1 MRKVG
6 GGMNRL
12 DIEQCKTAYGQMPVA
27 FCVIEVILDD
37 AGMPADWV
45 YRYANR
51 STEEVRNIP
60 VERLLDYYF
69 LQDVAPEL
77 AEREV
82 LLRQYYR
89 AAYLQEHAEFHQY
102 VENTD
107 RYIKT
112 ICYPWEERGYCACI
126 LVDETAEVKAIQ
138 QSARDAQI
146 NKGLMQKLSQERKQ
160 YRDAVLANAL
170 FTYSFDLTEGIV
182 QNQVITKDGEHL
194 TEKLGIHLPMDFTE
208 MSAFINRVTGVRYAE
223 PYMAAFWTNEGL
235 REAYARGICNAESDY
250 YVTVRDKY
258 FHANALLYQAEDSG
272 HLQAMIICRD
282 TTEYEKER
290 RQYQK
295 KEAELRRIQDTL
307 MKDFVSLY
315 YVNLEND
322 HYRTL
327 KINQNTNARSV
338 IENQSGYSKIVG
350 MYIDQ
355 FALPEYKE
363 KMHRYLSRE
372 YLLEYLK
379 KHEDFSFRYQSVPNA
394 DGEEYFEVYVGTV
407 LRESDAT

>member
-112 ICYPWEERGYCACI
+112 ICYPW
-126 LVDETAEVKAIQ
+126 
-138 QSARDAQI
+138 
-146 NKGLMQKLSQERKQ
+146 
-160 YRDAVLANAL
+160 
-170 FTYSFDLTEGIV
+170 
-182 QNQVITKDGEHL
+182 
-194 TEKLGIHLPMDFTE
+194 
-208 MSAFINRVTGVRYAE
+208 
-223 PYMAAFWTNEGL
+223 
-235 REAYARGICNAESDY
+235 
-250 YVTVRDKY
+250 
-258 FHANALLYQAEDSG
+258 
-272 HLQAMIICRD
+272 
-282 TTEYEKER
+282 
-290 RQYQK
+290 
-295 KEAELRRIQDTL
+295 
-307 MKDFVSLY
+307 
-315 YVNLEND
+315 
-322 HYRTL
+322 
-327 KINQNTNARSV
+327 
-338 IENQSGYSKIVG
+338 
-350 MYIDQ
+350 
-355 FALPEYKE
+355 
-363 KMHRYLSRE
+363 
-372 YLLEYLK
+372 
-379 KHEDFSFRYQSVPNA
+379 
-394 DGEEYFEVYVGTV
+394 
-407 LRESDAT
+407 